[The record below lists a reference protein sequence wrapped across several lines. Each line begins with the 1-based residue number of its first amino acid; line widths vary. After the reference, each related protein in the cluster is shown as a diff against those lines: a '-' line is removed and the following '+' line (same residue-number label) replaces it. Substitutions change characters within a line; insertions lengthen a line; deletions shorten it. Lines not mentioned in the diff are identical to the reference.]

1 MLYKKS
7 PSGWCVQI
15 GFLYFE
21 ANLGDFLITTDL
33 KNFWEALW
41 DIVTKTLS
49 LVALNAMS
57 LHIDIKTISPQ
68 SPTWRFEGD
77 KIGEIT

>member
-1 MLYKKS
+1 M
-7 PSGWCVQI
+7 QI

-21 ANLGDFLITTDL
+21 ANLSDFLITTDL
-33 KNFWEALW
+33 RNFWEALW

-68 SPTWRFEGD
+68 SPAWRFEGD
-77 KIGEIT
+77 RIGEIT